1 MAFLVFWINCNLQI
15 IQNLVQDDP
24 PMQIQQDKEGS
35 TRLDTNMMILANYV
49 VKRRSVLSE
58 Y

>member
-1 MAFLVFWINCNLQI
+1 MIGLFVITT
-15 IQNLVQDDP
+15 DP

-35 TRLDTNMMILANYV
+35 TRLDTNMMILAEYV
-49 VKRRSVLSE
+49 MERRSVLSE

>member
-1 MAFLVFWINCNLQI
+1 MIGLFVITT
-15 IQNLVQDDP
+15 DP

-35 TRLDTNMMILANYV
+35 TRLDTNMMILADYV

>member
-24 PMQIQQDKEGS
+24 PMQIQQDKEGY
-35 TRLDTNMMILANYV
+35 TRLDTNMMILADYV
-49 VKRRSVLSE
+49 VKRLSVLSE

>member
-1 MAFLVFWINCNLQI
+1 MIGLFVITT
-15 IQNLVQDDP
+15 DP
-24 PMQIQQDKEGS
+24 PMQIQQDKEGY
-35 TRLDTNMMILANYV
+35 TRLDTNMILADYV